1 MPKRYTTKEA
11 AERLGLKSTGRVRQ
25 LADTLGVGEKWG
37 RDWTFTDRDI
47 EKMRQRNTA
56 RGPKPRKDQAGDR

>member
-1 MPKRYTTKEA
+1 MPKRYTTTEA

-25 LADTLGVGEKWG
+25 LAADLGVGEKWG
-37 RDWTFTDRDI
+37 RDWTFTERDI

-56 RGPKPRKDQAGDR
+56 PGPKPRTPKEGE